1 MGSLATRPLQCPH
14 GPRLRRPESERRRRR
29 GPGPAAFRRAFI
41 AYARWLDSISWKRFF
56 LLSVL
61 ALIASGI
68 LSALPPFNIE
78 WGGTR
83 KPTAAD
89 KRAKAAAR
97 AAAKAKAPVTVQGT
111 DERGGYEINIG
122 KNGVQITRSKRRIG
136 GSERGGTVVRGQR
149 WSLGGGAVAA
159 RATGAGAAVAAAT
172 RRPARAT
179 GSASSCR
186 RASTPRR
193 SGARSRRRR
202 KSSRRPCARAT
213 ERSRYEPG
221 FILGDHLP
229 PFTVLL
235 IVLSIVTKI
244 MAAGRF
250 KAEAKA
256 VVATEIAESEALK
269 RQVVEA
275 RMAAMQAQVEPHFL
289 FNTLASIDHLIETD
303 PKRASQMQKN
313 LIALLRASMP
323 AMREAHP
330 TAHNLGREMA
340 VIRPYLEILKVRMED
355 RLQIDVAVPE
365 GLLSAEF
372 PSMMIQSLVE
382 NAIKHG
388 LEPKAEG
395 GTLTVR
401 AEIVHGKLAVTVADT
416 GLGFG
421 KAATAGTGTGLANIR
436 ERLKLL
442 YGNRASM
449 SVSREPTDRH
459 RRHVDRPVPG
469 PGPRRR
475 TRMKRL
481 LKTLFAI
488 VTIGLL
494 LSVVGIAAIVAHRRR
509 SARPCRRLDQRPRGR
524 AVRACSGNLPALALV
539 GLVMAVVLVV
549 VVPFALV
556 VPLLVVGIGLALGVL
571 AIVATTTLLL
581 SPLLLIGWLIW
592 RLARPARPVR
602 VSAA

>member
-1 MGSLATRPLQCPH
+1 MEAATPSSSNPSRSAVAGMPAA
-14 GPRLRRPESERRRRR
+14 LRR
-29 GPGPAAFRRAFI
+29 ALI
-41 AYARWLDSISWKRFF
+41 AYARWLDSISWKRFI

-78 WGGTR
+78 WGGNR
-83 KPTAAD
+83 KAVQAE
-89 KRAKAAAR
+89 KRAKA
-97 AAAKAKAPVTVQGT
+97 KAKTPVVAKGT

-122 KNGVQITRSKRRIG
+122 KQGVRIIRSPAASAAASGAVPASGANGANAEPAPAVPATPPPPLPPTPPTPLDEGIRIQIPPGAETEEIRRAIEEAQDEIQQAIREG
-136 GSERGGTVVRGQR
+136 GSREHVE
-149 WSLGGGAVAA
+149 S
-159 RATGAGAAVAAAT
+159 
-172 RRPARAT
+172 
-179 GSASSCR
+179 
-186 RASTPRR
+186 
-193 SGARSRRRR
+193 
-202 KSSRRPCARAT
+202 
-213 ERSRYEPG
+213 G

-235 IVLSIVTKI
+235 IVLSIVTKV

-330 TAHNLGREMA
+330 AAHNLGREMA

-355 RLQIDVAVPE
+355 RLHIDVAVPE

-449 SVSREPTDRH
+449 SVTENVPTGTVVSLTVPYQAQSREGD
-459 RRHVDRPVPG
+459 
-469 PGPRRR
+469 
-475 TRMKRL
+475 
-481 LKTLFAI
+481 
-488 VTIGLL
+488 
-494 LSVVGIAAIVAHRRR
+494 
-509 SARPCRRLDQRPRGR
+509 
-524 AVRACSGNLPALALV
+524 PA
-539 GLVMAVVLVV
+539 
-549 VVPFALV
+549 
-556 VPLLVVGIGLALGVL
+556 
-571 AIVATTTLLL
+571 
-581 SPLLLIGWLIW
+581 
-592 RLARPARPVR
+592 
-602 VSAA
+602 